1 MPMNSVNWMLQEWDP
16 YRELGKI
23 DLEQIF
29 NKKEVQAF
37 IIALAKFSKP
47 NVRHAKEDEFSSLL
61 EDSSTKT
68 MLQ

>member
-16 YRELGKI
+16 YRELGKM
-23 DLEQIF
+23 DLEHIF
-29 NKKEVQAF
+29 NRKEVQAF
-37 IIALAKFSKP
+37 IVALAKFFKSD
-47 NVRHAKEDEFSSLL
+47 VRHAKEDKFSSLL